1 MSASRSGNLILINI
15 HDFLLNKD
23 DLMSLL
29 YIDEDEA
36 DEAPPEKVYK
46 EKVFGPPK
54 KRGRKPLY
62 EKFPGLIDVVNNFVK
77 QHSFA
82 AHGRRRE
89 TTGTGLLLLK
99 QLKVFLDDFGKFLFC
114 AKNFERSP
122 FDCIILRMP
131 LHRY

>member
-77 QHSFA
+77 QQSFA

>member
-1 MSASRSGNLILINI
+1 MSASRSGNLISINI

-23 DLMSLL
+23 DFMSLL
-29 YIDEDEA
+29 YIEEDEA
-36 DEAPPEKVYK
+36 DEAPPENVYK

-99 QLKVFLDDFGKFLFC
+99 QLKVFWMIFGKFLFC
-114 AKNFERSP
+114 MKNFERSS
-122 FDCIILRMP
+122 FDCIILRLS
-131 LHRY
+131 LHR

>member
-15 HDFLLNKD
+15 HNFLLNKD

-62 EKFPGLIDVVNNFVK
+62 EKFPGLIDEVNNFVK

-82 AHGRRRE
+82 ADGQRRE
-89 TTGTGLLLLK
+89 TKRTGLLLLK
-99 QLKVFLDDFGKFLFC
+99 QFKVFLDDFW
-114 AKNFERSP
+114 
-122 FDCIILRMP
+122 
-131 LHRY
+131 

>member
-62 EKFPGLIDVVNNFVK
+62 EKFPRLIDVVNNFV
-77 QHSFA
+77 
-82 AHGRRRE
+82 
-89 TTGTGLLLLK
+89 
-99 QLKVFLDDFGKFLFC
+99 
-114 AKNFERSP
+114 N
-122 FDCIILRMP
+122 
-131 LHRY
+131 

>member
-15 HDFLLNKD
+15 HDFLLNKG

-62 EKFPGLIDVVNNFVK
+62 KKFPGLIDVVNNFAK
-77 QHSFA
+77 QHLFA

-114 AKNFERSP
+114 AKNFERSSY
-122 FDCIILRMP
+122 DCIILRMS